1 MLERIGKAAILVLEV
16 VTGAGVLA
24 IAFILLIQVFSRY
37 GFQYPMSWPEE
48 VAGFIFVWLIF
59 LGAPLA
65 YWSGSLIGIHIFV
78 EAMPE
83 RARTIAFVVANL
95 IVIVFLCFLIFQGIK
110 GIGLS
115 WNKHTT
121 VLQFSY
127 AWIYVPLPIGAA
139 ALAVGYVIRIFKRL
153 REARGGKHMTGKNPI

>member
-1 MLERIGKAAILVLEV
+1 MERIGRAAIVVLEI
-16 VTGAGVLA
+16 VTGIAVLA
-24 IAFILLIQVFSRY
+24 IALILLLQVFSRY

-65 YWSGSLIGIHIFV
+65 YWGGALIGIHVFI
-78 EAMPE
+78 EALPE
-83 RARTIAFVVANL
+83 RLRPAVFIAANL
-95 IVIVFLCFLIFQGIK
+95 IAVAFLCFLIFQGIE
-110 GIGLS
+110 GIGQSL
-115 WNKHTT
+115 NKRTT

-139 ALAVGYVIRIFKRL
+139 ALAIGYVLRIIKCLHETHGDR
-153 REARGGKHMTGKNPI
+153 RAPGGGRHD